1 MDYKYFNNT
10 GFCWQDF
17 RLWQCSYRNPG
28 NACYGASMF
37 YGVSE
42 PMIVKGIIENRI
54 VNYKKIEEISQSL
67 RNITDEFRMGRLEEA
82 RYHAL
87 KIDYENEIKKYS

>member
-1 MDYKYFNNT
+1 
-10 GFCWQDF
+10 
-17 RLWQCSYRNPG
+17 
-28 NACYGASMF
+28 MF

-42 PMIVKGIIENRI
+42 PMIVKGIIENRL

-67 RNITDEFRMGRLEEA
+67 RNITDEYRMGRLDEA
-82 RYHAL
+82 RYHSL